1 MKQPVAL
8 SRILK
13 SFKVTPLGC
22 MNERERIPEGNF
34 ENYCL
39 CMLHLSLLRSRHQDG
54 TIHVKGIRPGREVE
68 EVGEP
73 PEHNVGLIPGKE
85 RGKADRVRGRRSL
98 RLQPSYKNV
107 CSQAGGEPLSQ
118 NLP

>member
-1 MKQPVAL
+1 MLVHVAFEPSEKQ
-8 SRILK
+8 
-13 SFKVTPLGC
+13 TP
-22 MNERERIPEGNF
+22 RW
-34 ENYCL
+34 NYTCE
-39 CMLHLSLLRSRHQDG
+39 
-54 TIHVKGIRPGREVE
+54 GIRPGRELE